1 MKFPQVVYDAFD
13 IGSLP
18 ARGGW
23 IEIAFEMVGFLDTE
37 GVIFE
42 LGFCIIRAEFLCS
55 NYSLL
60 GQEVYHEIHK
70 KQRLDTGC
78 RIYDGEIT
86 KNQAAEQYDVVY
98 QTARDYMRL
107 DCNENHLS
115 SKWGWPVHR

>member
-23 IEIAFEMVGFLDTE
+23 IEIAFEVVGFLDTE

-60 GQEVYHEIHK
+60 G
-70 KQRLDTGC
+70 
-78 RIYDGEIT
+78 
-86 KNQAAEQYDVVY
+86 
-98 QTARDYMRL
+98 
-107 DCNENHLS
+107 
-115 SKWGWPVHR
+115 